1 MKSALRFFLSRSL
14 FAAVAVATLSACG
27 DEPPALR
34 VGSLGFT
41 PEEARSIP
49 GYSHPELA
57 DVAGWGLAVSDGRV
71 DTLLAP
77 LARRAAEQ
85 ARLAVFPYFLGAEQM
100 GLSEDDLPAAYAA
113 SPEWELEVR
122 HIIRLA
128 EEGGPAEQREQ
139 AREEAE
145 EVLRRARSG
154 EDFAALA
161 AELSEE
167 PGAAER
173 GGLLQPGR
181 EGTWVEPFWEAAVG
195 LQPGE
200 ISGVVETRYG
210 YHVLKLED
218 RTPVPYGEA
227 DRAALLRRAVPAPT
241 AFAAMERWA
250 AGAPRV
256 ALDPADAASAKE
268 MVLTGELPLDSAI
281 FAAGE
286 SAYRGEQLAAAWA
299 STTAEERQDLTT
311 EGSGEFEGWLQEQ
324 VREALWASEAE
335 RLGAPAPREAAS
347 GALSELRGTAARW
360 TAILGFAPGMDA
372 GALRSAAIQGVAARG
387 QEFRIA
393 RQELEALRPILRW
406 HYPLVVPGA
415 ADPS

>member
-1 MKSALRFFLSRSL
+1 MTPALRCSLSRSL
-14 FAAVAVATLSACG
+14 FTAVALAALSACG
-27 DEPPALR
+27 DDPPALR

-41 PEEARSIP
+41 PEEVRSIP

-57 DVAGWGLAVSDGRV
+57 DVAGWGLSVSEGRV

-77 LARRAAEQ
+77 MVRRAAEQ
-85 ARLAVFPYFLGAEQM
+85 ARLAVLPYFLGAEQM
-100 GLSEDDLPAAYAA
+100 GLSERELRTAYAA

-128 EEGGPAEQREQ
+128 EENGPVQQREQ

-154 EDFAALA
+154 EDFPALA

-200 ISGVVETRYG
+200 ISGVVETGYG

-218 RTPVPYGEA
+218 RSPVPFDEA
-227 DRAALLRRAVPAPT
+227 DRAALLRRVVPAPT
-241 AFAAMERWA
+241 AFAAMEAWA
-250 AGAPRV
+250 ARAPRV
-256 ALDPADAASAKE
+256 TLDPAEAAAARD
-268 MVLTGELPLDSAI
+268 MLLTGELPLDSAI

-286 SAYRGEQLAAAWA
+286 SVYTGEQLAAAWA
-299 STTAEERQDLTT
+299 STTAEQRSELIP
-311 EGSGEFEGWLQEQ
+311 EGSGAFERWLQEQ

-335 RLGAPAPREAAS
+335 RLGAPVPRDASTEA
-347 GALSELRGTAARW
+347 LNELRGTAARW
-360 TAILGFAPGMDA
+360 SAIFGFAPGMSAD
-372 GALRSAAIQGVAARG
+372 ALRSAAIQGVAAQG

-393 RQELEALRPILRW
+393 RQELEALRPILRGL
-406 HYPLVVPGA
+406 YPLAVPGA